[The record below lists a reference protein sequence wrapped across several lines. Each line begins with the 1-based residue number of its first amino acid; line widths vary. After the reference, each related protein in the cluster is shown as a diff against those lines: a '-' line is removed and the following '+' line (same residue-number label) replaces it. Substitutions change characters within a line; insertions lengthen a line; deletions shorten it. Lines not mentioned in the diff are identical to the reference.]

1 VIERSG
7 FKSTIPNLK
16 KEMTVSLETSSRF
29 VAFIAIFTA
38 LAAVLDS
45 IPIIPG
51 FYGGIWDSWLFLMSP
66 LFGIILGPIGG
77 AAAIAMGSFIG
88 HLVYFR
94 DPFEL
99 LFMWGAPLGAG
110 ISGLVFQQRWKPVII
125 IYTGLLLAYFVTP
138 VSWQLPLWGIWDVL
152 VGFGVL
158 VVFSVIVNTR
168 VWPEAGDRRNVIG
181 LLFATVIGLETDVL
195 FRVFIL
201 VPCQTYWLFYGI
213 SVEGLQALWVVAGI
227 VTPLKIIMSALVG
240 LAVGISL
247 IRFIPHRGESEES

>member
-1 VIERSG
+1 
-7 FKSTIPNLK
+7 
-16 KEMTVSLETSSRF
+16 MAVSLETSSRF
-29 VAFIAIFTA
+29 VALMATFSA
-38 LAAVLDS
+38 LAVILDS

-51 FYGGIWDSWLFLMSP
+51 FYSGVWDSWLFLMSP

-77 AAAIAMGSFIG
+77 AASIAMGSFIG

-94 DPFEL
+94 NPFEL

-110 ISGLVFQQRWKPVII
+110 ISGLVFQRRWKPVIL
-125 IYTGLLLAYFVTP
+125 IYSGLLLAYFLTP

-158 VVFSVIVNTR
+158 VIFSVIADTR
-168 VWPEAGDRRNVIG
+168 LWPEAGDCRNIIG
-181 LLFATVIGLETDVL
+181 LLFATVIGLESDVL

-201 VPCQTYWLFYGI
+201 VPCQTYWLFYGL
-213 SVEGLQALWVVAGI
+213 SVEGLQVLWVVAGI
-227 VTPLKIIMSALVG
+227 VTPLKIIMSTLVG

-247 IRFIPHRGESEES
+247 IRFIPPRGESEDEVVVREKYSI

>member
-1 VIERSG
+1 
-7 FKSTIPNLK
+7 
-16 KEMTVSLETSSRF
+16 MTVSLETSSRF

-51 FYGGIWDSWLFLMSP
+51 FYGGVWDSWLFLMSP

-77 AAAIAMGSFIG
+77 AVSIAMGSFIG

-94 DPFEL
+94 DPYEL

-110 ISGLVFQQRWKPVII
+110 ISGLVFQRRWKPVFI
-125 IYTGLLLAYFVTP
+125 IYTGLLLAYLVTP

-158 VVFSVIVNTR
+158 VLFSVIVNTR
-168 VWPEAGDRRNVIG
+168 LWPESGDRRNVIG
-181 LLFATVIGLETDVL
+181 LLFATVIGLESDVL
-195 FRVFIL
+195 LRVFFL
-201 VPCQTYWLFYGI
+201 VPCQTYWFFYGLT
-213 SVEGLQALWVVAGI
+213 VEGLQILWWGAGF
-227 VTPLKIIMSALVG
+227 VTPLKVLMAVVVG
-240 LAVGISL
+240 LTIGFSL
-247 IRFIPHRGESEES
+247 IRIIPNQNIVEN

>member
-1 VIERSG
+1 
-7 FKSTIPNLK
+7 
-16 KEMTVSLETSSRF
+16 MTVSLETSSRF
-29 VAFIAIFTA
+29 VAFMAIFAA

-51 FYGGIWDSWLFLMSP
+51 FYSGIWDSWLFLMSP
-66 LFGIILGPIGG
+66 LFGIILGPLGG

-110 ISGLVFQQRWKPVII
+110 IAGLVFQRKWKPVII

-152 VGFGVL
+152 VGFGIL
-158 VVFSVIVNTR
+158 VVFSVIANTR
-168 VWPEAGDRRNVIG
+168 LWPEVGEHRNVIA
-181 LLFATVIGLETDVL
+181 LLFATIIGLESDVL

-201 VPCQTYWLFYGI
+201 VPCQTYWLFYGL
-213 SVEGLQALWVVAGI
+213 SVEGLQILWWGAGF
-227 VTPLKIIMSALVG
+227 VTPLKVLMAVVIG
-240 LAVGISL
+240 LTIGFSL
-247 IRFIPHRGESEES
+247 IRILPNQNSTEN

>member
-1 VIERSG
+1 
-7 FKSTIPNLK
+7 
-16 KEMTVSLETSSRF
+16 MTVSLETSSRF
-29 VAFIAIFTA
+29 VAFMAIFTA

-51 FYGGIWDSWLFLMSP
+51 FYSGVWDSWLFLMSP
-66 LFGIILGPIGG
+66 LFGIILGPLGG

-110 ISGLVFQQRWKPVII
+110 IAGLVFQRKWKPVFIV
-125 IYTGLLLAYFVTP
+125 YTGLLLAYFVTP

-152 VGFGVL
+152 VGFGIL

-168 VWPEAGDRRNVIG
+168 LWPESGERRNVIG
-181 LLFATVIGLETDVL
+181 LFFATVIGLESDVL

-201 VPCQTYWLFYGI
+201 VPCQTYWLFYGL
-213 SVEGLQALWVVAGI
+213 SVEGLQILWWGAGF
-227 VTPLKIIMSALVG
+227 VTPLKVLMAVVVG
-240 LAVGISL
+240 LTIGFSL
-247 IRFIPHRGESEES
+247 IRFLQNQNSVENSPSDDI